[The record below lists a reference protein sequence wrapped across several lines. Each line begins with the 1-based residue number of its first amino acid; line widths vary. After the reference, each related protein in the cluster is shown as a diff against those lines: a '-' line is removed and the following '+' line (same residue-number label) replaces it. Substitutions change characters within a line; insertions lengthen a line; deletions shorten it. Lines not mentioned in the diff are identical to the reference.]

1 MLNRQRSG
9 KLHTVPGLSDGLQDA
24 SIFTGCG
31 RPDSL
36 NNGPFEANQIK
47 KTCLFAFLP
56 SIIETLTSRRPT
68 VQVVSQPAVQFD
80 LHPQCLQCSVGCHP
94 RPRSLAV
101 GVFCAPQPFRYQKQ
115 SMEPHHLGIF
125 SMTRTLQKEHSSTS
139 LKNVT
144 HLSMPHALR
153 FFHSKVLR
161 SCMVWHPFG
170 RHRSTISGPPSS
182 QRNMYQR
189 QKTMWQNQQRWRKS
203 WKSEKNSKQNTWKL
217 ISPQNYG
224 WKMKCKTVPF
234 QRHVNLWWKDLL
246 LCDHKIILGAVFL

>member
-101 GVFCAPQPFRYQKQ
+101 GVFFAPQPFRYQKQ

-153 FFHSKVLR
+153 FF
-161 SCMVWHPFG
+161 
-170 RHRSTISGPPSS
+170 T
-182 QRNMYQR
+182 QRY
-189 QKTMWQNQQRWRKS
+189 
-203 WKSEKNSKQNTWKL
+203 
-217 ISPQNYG
+217 
-224 WKMKCKTVPF
+224 
-234 QRHVNLWWKDLL
+234 
-246 LCDHKIILGAVFL
+246 